1 MSDRISGSG
10 PRYHAL
16 DSLRAAAMLLGV
28 LYHALIFRF
37 IFSGKQ
43 VMMNPGF
50 PRRWTLEWMH
60 SFRMPL
66 FFLISGFFGAMMFEK
81 YGAKLFVRRRWSRIG
96 IPMLFGLLTLSPL
109 SAISFMFVVDMTA
122 SSKKDAKLA
131 EALAKPDASPA
142 KAKDAPAITSK
153 DATPEKEPKAAA
165 EAKALAASEVD
176 LKAKGQEPASS
187 KAASKPPGGGD
198 DSPFDMPPPP
208 PTIARRLI
216 GDAAGLFSLGHF
228 WFLWYLLVFVTV
240 MPLVVMGLERLSPRI
255 SPERFEQSGLLLIR
269 RGLMPM
275 VLGVVSIPALYLAP
289 APFGWSLG
297 TPVAGGLPFP
307 DFAIRYDPELG
318 FYFLYFAAG
327 WCLYVMREGLPNLAK
342 AWIPNLIIGT
352 VAFTIAT
359 QASSTYFTKPTT
371 PHYGW
376 IKVGT
381 YVAYCL
387 GQAFTAL
394 GFLGLFERYCN
405 RPSRTG
411 RYLAD
416 TAFWVYVIHLPLVSI
431 SLGLFK
437 PLHLHWVLDGL
448 CTAGLSTAVAL
459 LLYQYVVRH
468 TFLMRLYGPAVIHK
482 PKYEPSLAELPMPEH
497 AVGH

>member
-81 YGAKLFVRRRWSRIG
+81 YGARLFVRRRWSRIG

-109 SAISFMFVVDMTA
+109 STLSFLFVVDRPA
-122 SSKKDAKLA
+122 EPAPKVVKA
-131 EALAKPDASPA
+131 EADPAKA
-142 KAKDAPAITSK
+142 KAKDAPAIASK
-153 DATPEKEPKAAA
+153 DASTEKGA
-165 EAKALAASEVD
+165 EAKALATSEVEI
-176 LKAKGQEPASS
+176 KTKGKETATS
-187 KAASKPPGGGD
+187 KSETPQAEKD
-198 DSPFDMPPPP
+198 PFDMPPPP
-208 PTIARRLI
+208 PTILSRLI
-216 GDAAGLFSLGHF
+216 GQAAGLFALSYF
-228 WFLWYLLVFVTV
+228 WFLWYLLVFITI
-240 MPLVVMGLERLSPRI
+240 MPLVVMGLERLFPRI
-255 SPERFEQSGLLLIR
+255 SAERFEQSGLSLIR
-269 RGLMPM
+269 RGLMPV
-275 VLGVVSIPALYLAP
+275 VLGLVSIPALYLAP

-381 YVAYCL
+381 YIAYCI
-387 GQAFTAL
+387 GQAFTSL